1 MTGGWFSKT
10 GLARLHDVMAGH
22 VERGDMPGCIALV
35 ARDGRTHLDVI
46 GTRTFGDAEP
56 LRRDDVF
63 RITSMTKPI
72 TAAAVMTLVEDGTL
86 HLDAP
91 VDDLLPELANRR
103 VLRSIDADLDDTV
116 PAKRPITLE
125 DLLTFRLGLGMVFA
139 QTTYPILEAEKEL
152 QLVTLNPGPP
162 YPPSP
167 HSTDEWLRRLGT
179 LPLVNQPGEQW
190 MYNTGA
196 QVLGAVL
203 ERATGKSLE
212 AVLHEHIL
220 GPLGMGDTAF
230 TVSPAMKGRLTTAY
244 ESDSQTGELA
254 VVDGVDG
261 GYWSRPLAFPSASAW
276 LLSTIDNFWTFVR
289 MLLNRGAHDGGR
301 ILSEESVERMTTDHL
316 EQSQRAFAS
325 PFLGDTEGW
334 GYCMAAPASGA
345 SPDTVPRGFGW
356 NGGAGTTWRSD
367 LDADLT
373 GILFTQL
380 GVGSPQAGEVYAD
393 FWKAAYEA
401 IDT

>member
-1 MTGGWFSKT
+1 MTDGWFSPT

-22 VERGDMPGCIALV
+22 VEAGDMPGSIALV
-35 ARDGRTHLDVI
+35 ARHGRAHVDVI

-56 LRRDDVF
+56 LQRDDVF

-72 TAAAVMTLVEDGTL
+72 TAAAVMTLVDDGTL

-103 VLRSIDADLDDTV
+103 VLRSIDARLDDTV

-125 DLLTFRLGLGMVFA
+125 DLLTFRMGLGMVFA
-139 QTTYPILEAEKEL
+139 QTTYPILDAEKEL
-152 QLVTLNPGPP
+152 QLATLSPP

-179 LPLVNQPGEQW
+179 LPLINQPGDQW

-203 ERATGKSLE
+203 ERVTGTSLD
-212 AVLHEHIL
+212 AVLHERIL
-220 GPLGMGDTAF
+220 DPLGMGDTAF
-230 TVSPAMKGRLTTAY
+230 TVSPAMNGRLTTAY
-244 ESDSQTGELA
+244 EVDWQTGELA
-254 VVDGVDG
+254 VVDGVEG
-261 GYWSRPLAFPSASAW
+261 GYWSRPLAFPSASGW
-276 LLSTIDNFWTFVR
+276 LLSTVDNFWTFVQ

-301 ILSEESVERMTTDHL
+301 ILSEGSVERMTADHL
-316 EQSQRAFAS
+316 EPSQRAFAS
-325 PFLGDTEGW
+325 PFLGDSEGW

-345 SPDTVPRGFGW
+345 TPDTIPRGFGW
-356 NGGAGTTWRSD
+356 DGGAGTTWRSD
-367 LDADLT
+367 VDVDLT
-373 GILFTQL
+373 GILFTQR
-380 GVGSPQAGEVYAD
+380 GMGSPQSAEVFAD
-393 FWKAAYEA
+393 FWKAAYAA
-401 IDT
+401 IDS